1 MMGVLGRLT
10 MYFLR
15 FMPLPLLRW
24 VGRCLGWVLWG
35 VATKRRKV
43 VLTNLALCFPAL
55 NQPERLR
62 LGRAHMVLFAQA
74 WLDRSWL
81 WYGSP
86 ALVASRLHL
95 VGQVQ
100 DLRNIDGAVLFAP
113 HFVGLDAGWTALCLL
128 MQRRFTT
135 IYTPQRS
142 AAVDQWVLEGRQRFG
157 QLRLFRREDGFK
169 AIVSALRQGELLYLL
184 PDMNFRL
191 DESIFVPF
199 YGVPAA
205 TVTSLPRL
213 ARLGQVPV
221 VPVTTCLTQKG
232 YEVQVHAAWQ
242 NYPSDDVAADTALMN
257 QRLQTW
263 IDAMPEQYYWVHK
276 RFKSRPEGEASLY
289 PAGTD

>member
-1 MMGVLGRLT
+1 MMGLLGRQA
-10 MYFLR
+10 MHFLL
-15 FMPLPLLRW
+15 FLPLPLLRW
-24 VGRCLGWVLWG
+24 VGSLLGWSLWYL
-35 VATKRRKV
+35 AAKRRKV

-55 NQPERLR
+55 NDAERRR

-86 ALVASRLHL
+86 AMVASRLHM

-100 DLRNIDGAVLFAP
+100 DLRHIDGAVLFAP

-135 IYTPQRS
+135 IYTPQRPV
-142 AAVDQWVLEGRQRFG
+142 AIDQWVLTGRQRFG
-157 QLRLFRREDGFK
+157 QQRLFRREDGFK

-191 DESIFVPF
+191 EESIFVPF

-221 VPVTTCLTQKG
+221 VPVTTRLTPTG

-242 NYPSDDVAADTALMN
+242 NYPSDDVQADTALMN

-276 RFKSRPEGEASLY
+276 RFKSRPEGQASLY

>member
-1 MMGVLGRLT
+1 MMGLLGRLT
-10 MYFLR
+10 MHFLR
-15 FMPLPLLRW
+15 FLPLPLLRCM
-24 VGRCLGWVLWG
+24 GSCLGWALWG
-35 VATKRRKV
+35 LAAKRRKV
-43 VLTNLALCFPAL
+43 VLTNLTLCFPKLSA
-55 NQPERLR
+55 PEHRQ
-62 LGRAHMVLFAQA
+62 LGRLHMVLFAQA

-81 WYGSP
+81 WHGSP
-86 ALVASRLHL
+86 AMVASRLHV

-100 DLRNIDGAVLFAP
+100 DLRNVDGAVLFAP

-135 IYTPQRS
+135 LYTPQRS
-142 AAVDQWVLEGRQRFG
+142 EAIDQWVLEGRQRFG

-213 ARLGQVPV
+213 ARLGGVPV
-221 VPVTTCLTQKG
+221 VPVTTRLTPKG

-242 NYPSDDVAADTALMN
+242 NYPSDDVAADAALMN
-257 QRLQTW
+257 LRLQSW

>member
-1 MMGVLGRLT
+1 MDALVRWFMLALRSLPLPVLRGLGFVLGN
-10 MYFLR
+10 
-15 FMPLPLLRW
+15 LL
-24 VGRCLGWVLWG
+24 WVL
-35 VATKRRKV
+35 AAKRRKV
-43 VLTNLALCFPAL
+43 VLTNLALCFPKL
-55 NQPERLR
+55 TDPQRNR
-62 LGRAHMVLFAQA
+62 LGRSHMVLFAQT
-74 WLDRSWL
+74 WLDRAWL
-81 WYGSP
+81 WHGSP
-86 ALVASRLHL
+86 ELVASRLRV

-100 DLRNIDGAVLFAP
+100 DLRHIEGAVLFAP
-113 HFVGLDAGWTALCLL
+113 HFVGLDAGWTALCLHL
-128 MQRRFTT
+128 QRNFTT

-142 AAVDQWVLEGRQRFG
+142 VGIDEWVLQGRERFG
-157 QLRLFRREDGFK
+157 QVRLFRREDGFK

-191 DESIFVPF
+191 EESIFVPF

-221 VPVTTCLTQKG
+221 VPVTTRLTPKG

>member
-1 MMGVLGRLT
+1 
-10 MYFLR
+10 
-15 FMPLPLLRW
+15 
-24 VGRCLGWVLWG
+24 
-35 VATKRRKV
+35 
-43 VLTNLALCFPAL
+43 
-55 NQPERLR
+55 

-81 WYGSP
+81 WHGSP
-86 ALVASRLHL
+86 ALVASRLHM

-100 DLRNIDGAVLFAP
+100 DLRLMDGAVLFAP

-135 IYTPQRS
+135 LYTPQRS
-142 AAVDQWVLEGRQRFG
+142 VAIDQWVLKGRQRFG

-221 VPVTTCLTQKG
+221 VPVTTRLTPKG

-257 QRLQTW
+257 QRLQSW
-263 IDAMPEQYYWVHK
+263 IDAMPGQYYWVHK

>member
-1 MMGVLGRLT
+1 MNAVVLGL
-10 MYFLR
+10 MLVLR
-15 FMPLPLLRW
+15 FLPLPLLR
-24 VGRCLGWVLWG
+24 GLGWVLGKLLWLT
-35 VATKRRKV
+35 ASKRRKV
-43 VLTNLALCFPAL
+43 VLTNLALCFPEAGAK
-55 NQPERLR
+55 ERR
-62 LGRAHMVLFAQA
+62 RMGMAHMVLFAQA
-74 WLDRSWL
+74 WLDRAWL
-81 WYGSP
+81 WHGSP
-86 ALVASRLHL
+86 GLVASRLHM
-95 VGQVQ
+95 VGEVQ
-100 DLRNIDGAVLFAP
+100 ALQQGKGAVIFAP

-142 AAVDQWVLEGRQRFG
+142 EAIDHWVLEGRQRFG
-157 QLRLFRREDGFK
+157 QQRLFRREDGFK

-184 PDMNFRL
+184 PDMNFRS

-199 YGVPAA
+199 YGVSAA

-221 VPVTTCLTQKG
+221 VPVTTRLTPQG

-242 NYPSDDVAADTALMN
+242 NYPSDDIAADTALMN
-257 QRLQTW
+257 QRLQSWT
-263 IDAMPEQYYWVHK
+263 DAMPEQYYWVHK

>member
-1 MMGVLGRLT
+1 MGLLGRLT
-10 MYFLR
+10 MLFLR
-15 FMPLPLLRW
+15 FLPLPLLRW
-24 VGRCLGWVLWG
+24 LGSCLGWALWG
-35 VATKRRKV
+35 LAAKRRKV
-43 VLTNLALCFPAL
+43 VLTNLALCFPKLSA
-55 NQPERLR
+55 PEHRR
-62 LGRAHMVLFAQA
+62 LGRLHMILFAQA

-81 WYGSP
+81 WHGSP
-86 ALVASRLHL
+86 AMVASRLHL

-100 DLRNIDGAVLFAP
+100 DLRKVDGAVLFAP

-135 IYTPQRS
+135 LYTPQRS
-142 AAVDQWVLEGRQRFG
+142 EAIDQWVLEGRQRFG
-157 QLRLFRREDGFK
+157 RQRLFRREDGFK

-184 PDMNFRL
+184 PDMNFRS

-213 ARLGQVPV
+213 ARLGGVPV
-221 VPVTTCLTQKG
+221 VPVTTRLTPKG
-232 YEVQVHAAWQ
+232 YEVQVHTPWQ
-242 NYPSDDVAADTALMN
+242 NYPSEDVAADTALMN
-257 QRLQTW
+257 LRLQSW

-276 RFKSRPEGEASLY
+276 RFKSRPEGESSLY